1 MSLGVTAG
9 LTGLAAGE
17 RLFAAGVGGLVERGL
32 PGHERLYRPLGHR
45 HVIQKLVEALGN
57 LGGQELGVQ
66 PGARIAI
73 TRRHGLRLPICSW
86 DKRIPATFI
95 LIG

>member
-1 MSLGVTAG
+1 
-9 LTGLAAGE
+9 
-17 RLFAAGVGGLVERGL
+17 
-32 PGHERLYRPLGHR
+32 
-45 HVIQKLVEALGN
+45 VIQELVEALGN

-66 PGARIAI
+66 PRARVAI